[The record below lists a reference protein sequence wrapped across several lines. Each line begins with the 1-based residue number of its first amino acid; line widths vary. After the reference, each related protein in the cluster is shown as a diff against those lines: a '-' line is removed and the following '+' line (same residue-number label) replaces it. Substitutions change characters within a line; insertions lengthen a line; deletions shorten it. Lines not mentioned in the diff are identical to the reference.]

1 MMSGDPAPRPRHVV
15 WGREIPFRNPSF
27 TGRARVLA
35 ELRERLAQDATA
47 LLNQPPQPIYGLGG
61 IGKTEVAA
69 EYAHRFRADYDLVWW
84 IRAEREETIINAL
97 IALGRRMRL
106 DDFHT
111 DDRDVSIQ
119 RVLDALRSRDPFG
132 GWLLIFDNA
141 QTAAE
146 VHPYIPRGGGHV
158 IVTTRDQH
166 WNRVLKGGGIE
177 VSEFEPDE
185 TVAFLRKRVPGLVP
199 GDGVAADDAL
209 KLATE
214 LGNLP
219 LAVEHAAAY
228 LTETGMS
235 VAEYIALF
243 RASASSVVS
252 EALDIPYPQAVAT
265 TWDLSC
271 ARLSGGA
278 KALFRL
284 LAFISPEPISAELL
298 VQPTVA
304 RGLPTPLDAVLSGTT
319 TYRRAARELA
329 RFSLIKMD
337 AARNVVQLH
346 RVVQAVTKDQVL
358 RENPDEAA
366 KYRDGAHMLLAASDP
381 GNPTR
386 DDSEVPY
393 ERSRQHLVPSEAT
406 RSGNMDVRRLIINQV
421 ERLRIRGGY
430 TECLKLG
437 QGTLELWR
445 NLFGP
450 DDRQTLALAVQVAD
464 TLRAR
469 GDSDAATLLTD
480 DTLARLRENYGEE
493 DPVYLLC
500 VRNHSISLRLR
511 GEYAEALATVQDM
524 LPHYQSVFG
533 PEDQVVLQVRNSIAI
548 NLRCL
553 GRYREALEY
562 DSDNL
567 HEREQTVGP
576 DATDTLRSRFG
587 YSRDLRQLGRYEE
600 SLDAIREIGRILADK
615 SDAWTVFRLLTH
627 NDLAVALRRA
637 GYREDA
643 VRESVRAL
651 DLHNSILGP
660 KNRQSLQTA
669 TNAINDHRAVENL
682 AEAQSLGEATVD
694 GWTSIAGPGHPNTLA
709 ACANLAVVLRLR
721 GNPKWAMELNERA
734 RAGFVAQFG
743 EAHPSSLV
751 AAHNFASDLAMMGE
765 IGRAREIGEATLTH
779 SRKVRG
785 DTHWFTLATMA
796 NLALDRTGDRDP
808 QGAQALRE
816 EALAGYRDSE
826 SPDHP
831 DVRLVL
837 QHTRVNLDI
846 EPMSD

>member
-15 WGREIPFRNPSF
+15 WGREVPFRNPNF

-35 ELRERLAQDATA
+35 ELRERLTRDATA
-47 LLNQPPQPIYGLGG
+47 LLNQPPQPVYGLGG

-69 EYAHRFRADYDLVWW
+69 EYAHRFRGDYDLVWW

-97 IALGRRMRL
+97 IALGKRMRL

-119 RVLDALRSRDPFG
+119 RVLDALRGRDPFG
-132 GWLLIFDNA
+132 AWLLIFDNA

-146 VHPYIPRGGGHV
+146 VYPYIPRGGGHV

-166 WNRVLKGGGIE
+166 WHRVLKVGGIE

-185 TVAFLRKRVPGLVP
+185 TVAFLRKRVPGN
-199 GDGVAADDAL
+199 GATTDDDAL
-209 KLATE
+209 RLATE

-228 LTETGMS
+228 LSETGMS
-235 VAEYIALF
+235 VAEYIELF

-271 ARLSGGA
+271 ARLSLGA
-278 KALFRL
+278 KALFKL
-284 LAFISPEPISAELL
+284 LAFVSPEPISAELL

-304 RGLPTPLDAVLSGTT
+304 RGLPAPLDGVLSGTT
-319 TYRRAARELA
+319 AYRRAARELA

-358 RENPDEAA
+358 RENPEEAA
-366 KYRDGAHMLLAASDP
+366 EFRHGAHTLLAASDP

-386 DDSEVPY
+386 DDSEVAY

-406 RSGNMDVRRLIINQV
+406 RSDNPDVRRLIINQV

-445 NLFGP
+445 ELFGP

-469 GDSDAATLLTD
+469 GEADAATALTD
-480 DTLARLRENYGEE
+480 DTLTRLRANYGED

-511 GEYAEALATVQDM
+511 GDYAQALATVQD
-524 LPHYQSVFG
+524 LLQHYQSVFG
-533 PEDQVVLQVRNSIAI
+533 EEDQVVLQVRNSIAI

-553 GRYREALEY
+553 GRYREALQY

-567 HEREQTVGP
+567 REREQTVGP

-615 SDAWTVFRLLTH
+615 GDAWTVFRLLTH

-651 DLHNSILGP
+651 ELHHSILGP
-660 KNRQSLQTA
+660 RNRQSLQTA
-669 TNAINDHRAVENL
+669 TNAVNDHRAVENL
-682 AEAQSLGEATVD
+682 AEAQALGEATVQ
-694 GWTSIAGPGHPNTLA
+694 GWTDVAGPDHPNTLA

-721 GNPKWAMELNERA
+721 GNPKAAMELNERA
-734 RAGFVAQFG
+734 RTGFVAQFG

-751 AAHNFASDLAMMGE
+751 ASHNFASDLAMMGE
-765 IGRAREIGEATLTH
+765 VGRAREIGEATLAH

-808 QGAQALRE
+808 QGARALRE
-816 EALAGYRDSE
+816 EALAGFGASE
-826 SPDHP
+826 SADHP
-831 DVRLVL
+831 DVRLAE
-837 QHTRVNLDI
+837 QYTRVNLDI